1 MSSQFRQVT
10 KTMWAFLAGLVVI
23 AGLGGYVVGARS
35 TDALPQGTTTAADTK
50 TGATTADTGEAQTT
64 TQGLKTPKPGSKPA
78 TATARPDGSFDAT
91 IHGPGGEL
99 QTQADILKVHRRNAE
114 DPFAIG
120 PVDAPVVISEFSDFE
135 CPFCSRFANTTEH
148 EILERYVDSG
158 LVRMEWNDLPVN
170 GPNAIAAAQ
179 AGRAAAAQGKFRE
192 FKKAL
197 YTASKDISG
206 HPNFT
211 IDDFMKFAKEAGVKD
226 LEKFRDQATG
236 SIYTATVESAR
247 DYAASI
253 GVNGTPGFVI
263 GTQFVSGAQP
273 AEVFHKVIAEELDKV
288 ARGEVSAE

>member
-1 MSSQFRQVT
+1 MRVSLLF
-10 KTMWAFLAGLVVI
+10 GLSILLVFCPGFVFCVKIYIVVNQCI
-23 AGLGGYVVGARS
+23 
-35 TDALPQGTTTAADTK
+35 
-50 TGATTADTGEAQTT
+50 
-64 TQGLKTPKPGSKPA
+64 
-78 TATARPDGSFDAT
+78 
-91 IHGPGGEL
+91 
-99 QTQADILKVHRRNAE
+99 
-114 DPFAIG
+114 
-120 PVDAPVVISEFSDFE
+120 
-135 CPFCSRFANTTEH
+135 
-148 EILERYVDSG
+148 
-158 LVRMEWNDLPVN
+158 
-170 GPNAIAAAQ
+170 
-179 AGRAAAAQGKFRE
+179 FRE

-211 IDDFMKFAKEAGVKD
+211 IDDFMQFAKEAGVKD

>member
-1 MSSQFRQVT
+1 MSSQFQQVS
-10 KTMWAFLAGLVVI
+10 KTMWAFLACLIII
-23 AGLGGYVVGARS
+23 AGLGGYVLGERS
-35 TDALPQGTTTAADTK
+35 NTNVETTTSANTAGSADSQAPEQKLQVPEPGKKSAKPTPQ
-50 TGATTADTGEAQTT
+50 ADGT
-64 TQGLKTPKPGSKPA
+64 
-78 TATARPDGSFDAT
+78 FDAM
-91 IHGPGGEL
+91 IFGPAGEL
-99 QTQADILKVHRRNAE
+99 QSQDDILKVHRRDPA

-148 EILERYVDSG
+148 EIVTEYVEKG

-170 GPNAIAAAQ
+170 GPNAISAAQ

-197 YTASKDISG
+197 YTASKDTPG
-206 HPNFT
+206 HPHFE
-211 IDDFMKFAKEAGVKD
+211 IDDFIKFAEEAGVQD
-226 LEKFRDQATG
+226 LQKFRQQATD
-236 SIYTATVESAR
+236 STFTEVIENAR
-247 DYAASI
+247 SYASGI

-288 ARGEVSAE
+288 ATGKVSTA